1 MAYGEL
7 GGLNYQITPQF
18 IGGQPA
24 AQPAVAP
31 VAGQQVPALGN
42 DPIAVRGEKTKDL
55 YANYQALKSFV
66 ENLSKQGIDAFDPYQ
81 DPQVFET
88 MNMLQANVLFAA
100 NALKGEYEADK
111 QMRPLIAQG
120 QVGVKQGV
128 DQSGLYS
135 QNADNYFSTQPTY
148 ATKELN
154 DRLAQTTMT
163 PGSQD
168 RVNSLIAPYIQH
180 IDEQVRQQILSPQEG
195 EIQKQSIIQNAYK
208 TPVFAPRQE
217 RSGKNYDAQL
227 GLLRKYTNLGQG
239 VWNDGT
245 YRPEER
251 DGRVFLVNTEG
262 KGDVLGRYEA
272 GVDKNGTPVYKD
284 KILKNW
290 VKDAETGEVFLEF
303 TDPSIPKERVSNQSG
318 DAITRTFLANN
329 SKYGSVD
336 KFMEAA
342 TELGLTDGTGST
354 INQYLMPSNADEIKE
369 RVKQSAGPMKE
380 GIKQSVGNIQK
391 ELDNLK
397 ESSFWK
403 GTHVVSYPFPD
414 GTTLEVKKVG
424 KDKFAI
430 ENADEWKGQV
440 DGNID
445 NLSKDNIIKI
455 LSAKNFWK
463 NKVFVSKS
471 GEAPQYSDKQQKAL
485 SAFSKQFN
493 RQPNPNELAKLLD
506 KYK

>member
-18 IGGQPA
+18 IGDQPA
-24 AQPAVAP
+24 AQPMAP
-31 VAGQQVPALGN
+31 VAAQQLPALGN

-81 DPQVFET
+81 DPQVFEA

-100 NALKGEYEADK
+100 NALKNEMSAEN

-120 QVGVKQGV
+120 QVGIKQGV

-168 RVNSLIAPYIQH
+168 RVNSLIAPYIQQ

-208 TPVFAPRQE
+208 TPVFSPNASS

-227 GLLRKYTNLGQG
+227 GLLRKYTNLSQG

-245 YRPEER
+245 FKPEER
-251 DGRVFLVNTEG
+251 DGKVFLVNQEG

-272 GVDKNGTPVYKD
+272 GIDKNGTPVYKD
-284 KILKNW
+284 KILKGW
-290 VKDAETGEVFLEF
+290 IKDADTGEVFMEF

-318 DAITRTFLANN
+318 DAITRTFLSNN
-329 SKYGSVD
+329 SKYGDVS

-342 TELGLTDGTGST
+342 SELGLTDATGST

-369 RVKQSAGPMKE
+369 KVRTSGSAMQQGVKQVVDGVK
-380 GIKQSVGNIQK
+380 K
-391 ELDNLK
+391 ELNKMSDPFIGNNSIGYKLPNGRRLEIGK
-397 ESSFWK
+397 HRGRNEYYIVNKDDFDINRNESLSQED
-403 GTHVVSYPFPD
+403 VV
-414 GTTLEVKKVG
+414 KM
-424 KDKFAI
+424 
-430 ENADEWKGQV
+430 
-440 DGNID
+440 
-445 NLSKDNIIKI
+445 LSQ
-455 LSAKNFWK
+455 LNFFNSK
-463 NKVFVSKS
+463 TYVSKS
-471 GEAPQYSDKQQKAL
+471 DETPQYSDKQQKAL